1 MAYTKAS
8 GKAVNKYIKNN
19 YDQIM
24 IRVPKGDR
32 ERYKDFAADQ
42 GKSLNSLVIE
52 LIEEKIKSG
61 R

>member
-32 ERYKDFAADQ
+32 EQYKKFAEQQ
-42 GKSLNSLVIE
+42 GKSLTA
-52 LIEEKIKSG
+52 LIIDLLEKEMKK
-61 R
+61 

>member
-32 ERYKDFAADQ
+32 ERYKDLAEEQ

-61 R
+61 S

>member
-52 LIEEKIKSG
+52 LIEEKIKRGS
-61 R
+61 

>member
-24 IRVPKGDR
+24 IRVKKGDR
-32 ERYKDFAADQ
+32 ERYKQFAESQ
-42 GKSLNSLVIE
+42 GKSLNALIID
-52 LIEEKIKSG
+52 LIENEMNNK
-61 R
+61 

>member
-32 ERYKDFAADQ
+32 ERYKDFAAEQ

-61 R
+61 S

>member
-8 GKAVNKYIKNN
+8 GKAVNKYIKNY
-19 YDQIM
+19 YDQIT

-32 ERYKDFAADQ
+32 ERYKNFAAEQ

-61 R
+61 S

>member
-8 GKAVNKYIKNN
+8 GRAVNKYIKNN

-32 ERYKDFAADQ
+32 ERYKEFAEQQ
-42 GKSLNSLVIE
+42 GKSLNALIVE
-52 LIEEKIKSG
+52 LLEKEMKK
-61 R
+61 

>member
-1 MAYTKAS
+1 MAYSKAS

-24 IRVPKGDR
+24 IRTPKGDR
-32 ERYKDFAADQ
+32 ERYKEFAAEQ

-61 R
+61 S

>member
-1 MAYTKAS
+1 MAYSKAS
-8 GKAVNKYIKNN
+8 GKAVNKYIRNN

-24 IRVPKGDR
+24 IRVSKGDR
-32 ERYKDFAADQ
+32 ERYKNFAAEQ

-61 R
+61 S

>member
-24 IRVPKGDR
+24 IRIPKGDR
-32 ERYKDFAADQ
+32 ERYKAYAAEQ
-42 GKSLNSLVIE
+42 GKSLNSFVIE
-52 LIEEKIKSG
+52 LIEEKIKG
-61 R
+61 

>member
-8 GKAVNKYIKNN
+8 GKAVSKYIKNN

-24 IRVPKGDR
+24 IRVSKGNR
-32 ERYKDFAADQ
+32 ERYKNFAAEQ

-61 R
+61 S

>member
-19 YDQIM
+19 YDQII

-32 ERYKDFAADQ
+32 ERCKSFAAEQ

-61 R
+61 S